1 MKAKKRLT
9 VASAV
14 FAGINLLL
22 FVGLFVALLIFN
34 KDVSAFCLDEVAKVD
49 RESDFGYW
57 LYGAV
62 NTNMGV
68 IMLLFIIV
76 LFLMVVSK
84 CALFYQFV
92 KYARY
97 GMKDFYTRRSRYTLL
112 VTLQLLLIGS
122 FFAMLLGTIAIVIQK
137 ALVTPQN
144 LDQVLNET
152 WGQEDPITGIANNNG
167 NNNANRPVVRVGPNA
182 KFVENISQLRDSAR
196 YLAEA
201 GLISKGQRA
210 SLNKKIDKLSK
221 DKAKKKEMR
230 GT

>member
-1 MKAKKRLT
+1 MRGRRE
-9 VASAV
+9 
-14 FAGINLLL
+14 AGEFFDGIP
-22 FVGLFVALLIFN
+22 AHN

-97 GMKDFYTRRSRYTLL
+97 GMKDFYTRRSRFTLL

-152 WGQEDPITGIANNNG
+152 WGQEDPITGMANNNG
-167 NNNANRPVVRVGPNA
+167 NV
-182 KFVENISQLRDSAR
+182 
-196 YLAEA
+196 
-201 GLISKGQRA
+201 
-210 SLNKKIDKLSK
+210 
-221 DKAKKKEMR
+221 
-230 GT
+230 